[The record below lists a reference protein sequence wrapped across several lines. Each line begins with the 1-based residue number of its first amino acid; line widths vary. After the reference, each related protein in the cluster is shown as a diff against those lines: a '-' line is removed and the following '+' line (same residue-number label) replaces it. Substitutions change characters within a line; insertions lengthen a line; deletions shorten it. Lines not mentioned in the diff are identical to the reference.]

1 MTDNVSVNLTLP
13 NNNDHPTAPDAGRP
27 HVPDLREDVLHHDPL
42 LACLVELTRLH
53 GRPST
58 RAALTAGLPLVGGC
72 LTPALLARAA
82 ARAGLSCRLVR
93 RALDEIDQAL
103 LPVILL
109 LDKDQACVLLAW
121 DDKGE
126 VAQLL
131 FPESGQGEVRL
142 THAELSE
149 RYLGIA
155 AFVRPRFAFDART
168 PEVGKVVERHWFWGA
183 LLEQVALYRDVI
195 GAALL
200 VNAFALVMP
209 IFVMNVYDRVVP
221 NNATDTLW
229 MLALGVLLV
238 IGMDYMLRLLRG
250 RFIDLASARI
260 DVKLSALIMERVLG
274 MQLEARPASV
284 GSFAANL
291 RSFESVRDFI
301 ASATVSAL
309 IDFPFAL
316 IFLLVIVWISWP
328 LVLIPLLGLLI
339 GVVYAY
345 LVQHRMH
352 ELAETTYRATAL
364 RNAALIESLTA
375 LETIKTQNAE
385 GVVQSKWE
393 RTTAFLARS
402 GVQLRLLS
410 SSAAN
415 GAGAIAQFVIV
426 ALIIAGV
433 YLIQE
438 KLLTMGGL
446 IAVTM
451 LGGRAI
457 APLAQ
462 AVGLLLQYQNA
473 KMALSTLD
481 KLMAQPIE
489 RPDATAFIHRPE
501 LKGEIEFRQV
511 SFSYSEQGEAALRNV
526 SLRIQPGERVIIIG
540 RTGSGKTTLQ
550 KLMLGLYRPSEGVV
564 RIDGIDLRQLD
575 PADLRRNVGFVGQDA
590 TLFYGSLR
598 ENIAI
603 GAPYADDTA
612 VVAAAEV
619 AGLTQFVNRH
629 PKGFDMLI
637 GERGESLSGG
647 QRQEVAIAR
656 AVLMDPPILL
666 FDEPTS
672 SMDYSTEQGFKERLA
687 RFAAHKT
694 VVIVTHRSSL
704 IDLATR
710 IIVMD
715 AGQIVADGP
724 RDQVVEAL
732 QTGRVGRAAS

>member
-1 MTDNVSVNLTLP
+1 MPAT
-13 NNNDHPTAPDAGRP
+13 PTEEAAAGGGGSRSAAG
-27 HVPDLREDVLHHDPL
+27 LREDLLHHDPL
-42 LACLVELTRLH
+42 LACLVELTRLY

-58 RAALTAGLPLVGGC
+58 RAALSAGLPLGAER
-72 LTPALLARAA
+72 LTPSLFARAA
-82 ARAGLSCRLVR
+82 SRAGMASRIVR
-93 RALDEIDQAL
+93 RSLDRIDGSL

-109 LDKDQACVLLAW
+109 LEGDEACVLLGW
-121 DDKGE
+121 DDAGE
-126 VAQLL
+126 TARLL
-131 FPESGQGEVRL
+131 FAETGQGEVLLRRATL
-142 THAELSE
+142 NE

-155 AFVRPRFAFDART
+155 IFARPRFSFDART
-168 PEVGKVVERHWFWGA
+168 PEVGQVADRHWFWGA
-183 LLEQVALYRDVI
+183 LLEQRGLYRDVL

-200 VNAFALVMP
+200 VNVFAVVMP
-209 IFVMNVYDRVVP
+209 LFVMNVYDRVVP

-238 IGMDYMLRLLRG
+238 IAMDYMLRLLRG

-274 MQLEARPASV
+274 MRLETKPASV

-309 IDFPFAL
+309 IDLPFAL
-316 IFLLVIVWISWP
+316 IFLLLIVWIAWP
-328 LVLIPLLGLLI
+328 LVLIPLLGLI
-339 GVVYAY
+339 VGVVYAY

-352 ELAETTYRATAL
+352 ELAETTYRATAQ

-375 LETIKTQNAE
+375 LETIKTQSAE
-385 GVVQSKWE
+385 GVVQDKWE

-410 SSAAN
+410 SSASN
-415 GAGAIAQFVIV
+415 GAAAVTQVVSV
-426 ALIIAGV
+426 ALVIAGV

-438 KLLTMGGL
+438 RLLTMGGL
-446 IAVTM
+446 IAISM

-462 AVGLLLQYQNA
+462 AVGLLMQYQNA
-473 KMALSTLD
+473 RMALSTLD
-481 KLMAQPIE
+481 RMMAQPIE
-489 RPDATAFIHRPE
+489 RPDATAFVHRPE
-501 LKGEIEFRQV
+501 LSGEIEFRDV
-511 SFSYSEQGEAALRNV
+511 SFSYPEQGEAALRNV
-526 SLRIQPGERVIIIG
+526 SLHIAPGERVVIIG
-540 RTGSGKTTLQ
+540 RTGSGKSTLQ
-550 KLMLGLYRPSEGVV
+550 KLMLGLYQPSSGVV

-575 PADLRRNVGFVGQDA
+575 PADLRRNIGCVGQDA
-590 TLFYGSLR
+590 TLFYGTLR

-603 GAPYADDTA
+603 GAPYADDEA
-612 VVAAAEV
+612 IVAAAEV
-619 AGLTQFVNRH
+619 AGLAGFVNRH

-656 AVLMDPPILL
+656 AVLLDPPILL

-672 SMDYSTEQGFKERLA
+672 AMDFSTEQGFKERLM

-694 VVIVTHRSSL
+694 VVVVTHRTSL

-710 IIVMD
+710 IIVVD
-715 AGQIVADGP
+715 DGRIVADGP
-724 RDQVVEAL
+724 REQVVATL
-732 QTGRVGRAAS
+732 QWGRVGPAAP